1 MLYLAEVKREKR
13 VLGSSKAELKLLACQ
28 RSENSWSAVQG
39 EESVPAPD
47 DANYMAGI
55 LVMVELSGNRQ
66 VQRHSEAGM
75 QLVKILQNF
84 SRFQEKSKTQEDEIE
99 QWKQSLTYQSQELN
113 RRELEMEARQEQLQQ
128 MEEDFERLEQ
138 QRQEIETDRQDVDRL
153 RSEFERKSQE
163 LEGAWAQ
170 LQGQMS
176 QLKEQQ
182 VQFNQI
188 SQASVLDD
196 AKAQEIQELLN
207 RLSGAIAPTEA
218 VREQLNLSFD
228 LLSQRQH
235 VIEQHGQHLEQQRTS
250 AQQTQT
256 DLDQRVQAF
265 ETRWQEWQQAQTH
278 LENLK
283 CELSARQKAL
293 ELKQEYAQALVTQL
307 QKQDSLHQQFCY
319 LAETSDRVKIGA
331 KVDREAL
338 EKMSLEEL
346 ETVVRDLGGDLEK
359 VSRFVNSQEE
369 ELTLQ
374 QDTINEVSQQI
385 QGASE
390 YDRLRIESEL
400 ADEQDRYKML
410 NETLVGQRRNLQER
424 RDVLKQHQ
432 IVLTKR
438 RGNTAGNEQGQDIDI
453 APVLNQLDVL
463 RQELAEAIRQAQS
476 QVQVLQQ
483 GLDQT
488 QGAVDQQRGEQESR
502 WQEVKRWERE
512 LLEQKASTGELWG
525 RVNAYQESLQ
535 LMQESASGLRE
546 KLDAIAQ
553 MMAQFQEASDFQLQ
567 AIAEMRQTIMSLSEN
582 RTPEFVA

>member
-13 VLGSSKAELKLLACQ
+13 VLGSSRAELKLLACQ

-39 EESVPAPD
+39 DESIPAPD

-66 VQRHSEAGM
+66 VQRHSEAGT

-84 SRFQEKSKTQEDEIE
+84 SRFQEKFKTQEEEIE

-113 RRELEMEARQEQLQQ
+113 RREMEMETRQEQLQQ
-128 MEEDFERLEQ
+128 LEEDFERLDQ
-138 QRQEIETDRQDVDRL
+138 QRLEIEASRQDVDTL

-176 QLKEQQ
+176 QLEEQQ
-182 VQFNQI
+182 VQFD
-188 SQASVLDD
+188 QASQVSLLDE

-207 RLSGAIAPTEA
+207 RLSGAVAPTES

-228 LLSQRQH
+228 MLSQRQSL
-235 VIEQHGQHLEQQRTS
+235 IDQHGQNLEQQRTS
-250 AQQTQT
+250 AQQTQA
-256 DLDQRVQAF
+256 DLDQRVQELEA
-265 ETRWQEWQQAQTH
+265 RWQEWQQAQTS
-278 LENLK
+278 LESMK
-283 CELSARQKAL
+283 CELSTRQAAL
-293 ELKQEYAQALVTQL
+293 ESKQEYTQALVAQL
-307 QKQDSLHQQFCY
+307 QKQDTLHQQFCY

-338 EKMSLEEL
+338 ERMSLEEL
-346 ETVVRDLGGDLEK
+346 ETVVGDLQGDLEK

-374 QDTINEVSQQI
+374 QDAINEVSQQI

-390 YDRLRIESEL
+390 YDRLRLESEL

-432 IVLTKR
+432 LVLNKR
-438 RGNTAGNEQGQDIDI
+438 RGTMTGDEQEQEIDI

-463 RQELAEAIRQAQS
+463 RQELAEAIQRAQAQVQES
-476 QVQVLQQ
+476 QQAMEQ
-483 GLDQT
+483 
-488 QGAVDQQRGEQESR
+488 AQRNVEQHGQEQESR
-502 WQEVKRWERE
+502 WNDVKRLEHE
-512 LLEQKASTGELWG
+512 LLEQKATTGELWG

-546 KLDAIAQ
+546 KLEAIAQ
-553 MMAQFQEASDFQLQ
+553 VMAQFQEASDFQLQ
-567 AIAEMRQTIMSLSEN
+567 AIAEMRQTIISLSGD